1 MNMKYIVYIK
11 NRNIVDAGVIC
22 NTFDEAM
29 QIYDEYIEILEYYAN
44 ENEYF
49 IISDNMIIDSFDD
62 TIAYKIEIKKL
73 IDL

>member
-29 QIYDEYIEILEYYAN
+29 QRYDEYVEDLEYYAN
-44 ENEYF
+44 ERDFAIVDKNT
-49 IISDNMIIDSFDD
+49 IIDTYTDE
-62 TIAYKIEIKKL
+62 IAYKIEIKKL